1 MGARSRAGSHAFRQ
15 SAFPASSTA
24 SAFGALP
31 AALMALS
38 RNRRLPSPL
47 YLCLGQAGEERGFG
61 IPMLA
66 HVEIQGL
73 GQLSPFV
80 YAKDTPIASKPSIE

>member
-1 MGARSRAGSHAFRQ
+1 
-15 SAFPASSTA
+15 
-24 SAFGALP
+24 
-31 AALMALS
+31 
-38 RNRRLPSPL
+38 
-47 YLCLGQAGEERGFG
+47 
-61 IPMLA
+61 MLA